1 MKLDISRTTID
12 HRHIYQHY
20 NHQALKHD
28 CHLFRSSDEPSG
40 GPGEDSLAGL
50 RVHGLPNISSSRYI
64 QNVYFGIMYIWANL
78 VWPNIYSSRYI
89 YIYSDEIF
97 CVDCTLYISCGLFI
111 ITFSLCTLNCVLPC
125 LMWVCGIL
133 FVVASDWLYQLEVKQ
148 PGRCKKIQGSKKI
161 TLTEEEKS
169 RTN

>member
-12 HRHIYQHY
+12 HRHIYQHN

-97 CVDCTLYISCGLFI
+97 CVACTMQIVHFLWTIHNNIFPVYVK
-111 ITFSLCTLNCVLPC
+111 LCFTMLNVGVWNPLCSGFKLAV
-125 LMWVCGIL
+125 
-133 FVVASDWLYQLEVKQ
+133 S
-148 PGRCKKIQGSKKI
+148 
-161 TLTEEEKS
+161 T
-169 RTN
+169 